1 MDMLKTVTANPALYR
16 KTLLSLVCIIL
27 VMTGCGDLVNAKSAA
42 EEEITEF
49 HEKYNGSNFELIY
62 NDAHPTF
69 KEDRSL
75 EEFNEFMTSVHRKLG
90 LVSSTT
96 NQGWGVNS
104 DSDGTS
110 ATMHQ
115 ETKFELGTGVET
127 FTFVIVDEKALLVAY
142 SPPIW

>member
-1 MDMLKTVTANPALYR
+1 METLKSVTANPALYR
-16 KTLLSLVCIIL
+16 TTLLSLVCIIL
-27 VMTGCGDLVNAKSAA
+27 VVTGCGDLVNAKSAA

-49 HEKYNGSNFELIY
+49 HQNYNSSKFELIY
-62 NDAHPTF
+62 NKAHPAL
-69 KEDRSL
+69 KEDSSF
-75 EEFNEFMTSVHRKLG
+75 EEFNEFMTGVHRKLG